1 MILPTVSP
9 FVLPHTIEI
18 LAKTVVKGTAGGRS
32 EEWRPVLQ
40 GQPACIQP
48 LSQADQAASQQ
59 RDGQRVTHRIY
70 LGVIPI
76 RITTQHRIKF
86 GSRVFSVV
94 SALDQCEA
102 GRLWKLE
109 AEETQ

>member
-9 FVLPHTIEI
+9 FVLPHVIDI
-18 LAKTVVKGTAGGRS
+18 LAKTVVKGTAGGRV
-32 EEWRPVLQ
+32 EEWRPILS
-40 GQPACIQP
+40 GQRAAVQP

-59 RDGQRVTHRIY
+59 RDGQRITHRIY
-70 LGVIPI
+70 LGVVPI

-86 GSRVFSVV
+86 GDRTFSVV
-94 SALDQCEA
+94 SALDQCEV
-102 GRLWKLE
+102 GRFWKLE